1 MGVPLSRLL
10 ATALVGVVLTTL
22 STACAGTNESDSDG
36 QSTERPSP
44 GHSTFTLQPEP
55 LTPGLRLSFI
65 QQRIHEGS
73 NHAQLRVVNHTD
85 KPLVVRRIG
94 LDWPGYPG
102 GLHRSDETVQAQSTL
117 DLHYWLTRPDCDV
130 NATAT
135 PPVGIIVT
143 DRGRFRRTMTPDGV
157 RFLHRIWQAECNR
170 VLFVRTATIQLSEDW
185 RPTSKGDEPAIRGA
199 LVLTRRTGADPVV
212 VEQVRGSVLFDLS
225 LEGVAELPAGVRR
238 AELPLVVDPGRCD
251 EHARSGS
258 TQTFLW
264 TVWLRVADGDQLAL
278 HLTPSTAQQV
288 RLLEFLD
295 DACG

>member
-1 MGVPLSRLL
+1 MTLTRTRPL
-10 ATALVGVVLTTL
+10 AIALVGVVLTSL
-22 STACAGTNESDSDG
+22 AACTSDSDG
-36 QSTERPSP
+36 SDQAAERPSP

-65 QQRIHEGS
+65 QQRIHEGT

-85 KPLVVRRIG
+85 DTLVVRRLG

-102 GLHRSDETVQAQSTL
+102 GLHGSDETVVAQSTL
-117 DLHYWLTRPDCDV
+117 DLHFWLTRPDCDV
-130 NATAT
+130 DPTAT

-143 DRGRFRRTMTPDGV
+143 DHGRFRRTMTSDGA
-157 RFLHRIWQAECNR
+157 RFLNRIWSAECNR
-170 VLFVRTATIQLSEDW
+170 VRFAQTASIQLSDEW
-185 RPTSKGDEPAIRGA
+185 QPTSKGDEPALRGA
-199 LVLTRRTGADPVV
+199 LMLTRRTGAEPVV
-212 VEQVRGSVLFDLS
+212 VDEVRGSVLFDLS
-225 LEGVAELPAGVRR
+225 LEGVAELPSGVRR

-251 EHARSGS
+251 EHARAGS

-264 TVWLRVADGDQLAL
+264 MVWLRVGGGEQLAL
-278 HLTPSTAQQV
+278 HLTPTKDQQV

>member
-1 MGVPLSRLL
+1 MGVPLTRLL
-10 ATALVGVVLTTL
+10 ATALVSVVLAAV
-22 STACAGTNESDSDG
+22 STACTGDSDG
-36 QSTERPSP
+36 QPAEPPGP
-44 GHSTFTLQPEP
+44 GHSTFTLQSEP

-85 KPLVVRRIG
+85 NTLVVRRIG

-102 GLHRSDETVQAQSTL
+102 GLHRSGETVQAQSTL

-130 NATAT
+130 DATAT

-157 RFLHRIWQAECNR
+157 RFLQRIWQAECTQVR
-170 VLFVRTATIQLSEDW
+170 FARTASIQLSEDW
-185 RPTSKGDEPAIRGA
+185 RPTSHGDEPALRGA

-212 VEQVRGSVLFDLS
+212 VDEIRGSVLFDLS
-225 LEGVAELPAGVRR
+225 LAGATELPAGVRR

-264 TVWLRVADGDQLAL
+264 TVWLRVGGGDQLAL
-278 HLTPSTAQQV
+278 HLTPTTAQQA

-295 DACG
+295 EACG